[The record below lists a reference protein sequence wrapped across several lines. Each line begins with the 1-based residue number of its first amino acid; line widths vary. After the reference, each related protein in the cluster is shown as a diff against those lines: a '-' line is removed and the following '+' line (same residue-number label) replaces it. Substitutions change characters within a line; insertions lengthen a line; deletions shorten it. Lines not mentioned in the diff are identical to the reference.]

1 MHMLSKMRKQLTLKR
16 LLIVLGALFL
26 SISIGSG
33 VKSAFAGQGI
43 QSLLTSWFEDKK
55 TESINQIDK
64 AITEEKDLLM
74 VELKKEL
81 QAEMKQVDEEL
92 TQYTNKEIE
101 QRINGLRKYADELL
115 TNRQTEH
122 NEANKEVSA
131 SLNAI
136 YEQAV
141 KQMNEV
147 SPSSQVPTESEQN
160 PNEESNEP
168 DDAIDVGE

>member
-1 MHMLSKMRKQLTLKR
+1 MYMLSKMRKQLTLKR

-43 QSLLTSWFEDKK
+43 QSLLTSWFEDQK

-81 QAEMKQVDEEL
+81 QAEMKQVDEAL

-115 TNRQTEH
+115 TNMQTDH
-122 NEANKEVSA
+122 KGDNKEVSA
-131 SLNAI
+131 SLDAI
-136 YEQAV
+136 YELAI

-147 SPSSQVPTESEQN
+147 KSSSQVPTESEQT
-160 PNEESNEP
+160 PDEELNEL
-168 DDAIDVGE
+168 DGVGE